1 MNGNQSNTLP
11 AIALALGIVVAGYLI
26 GEALIQSRSSE
37 RQVSV
42 RGLAEREVPA
52 NLALW
57 PIVFSVTS
65 NELVDL
71 QRKAD
76 DGVAKVRAFLAS
88 DFPAEQIS
96 VSAPRVQDREAQGM
110 TGDGRR
116 LDRYTAE
123 VTVTVRTDRI
133 DGVRKAI
140 QRSGVLVKQGVA
152 VLRSYEYN
160 TQFLFTDLNKIKPEM
175 IAEATKDA
183 RRAAEQFAKDSG
195 SKVGAI
201 RTAQQGLFSIEDRDQ
216 FSPEFKRVRVVTTV
230 DYYLSD

>member
-1 MNGNQSNTLP
+1 MNGSSNNTLP
-11 AIALALGIVVAGYLI
+11 AIALALGIVVAGYFV
-26 GEALIQSRSSE
+26 GEALIQAHSGD

-57 PIVFSVTS
+57 PIVFTVTS

-76 DGVAKVRAFLAS
+76 QGVATVRAFLAS

-116 LDRYTAE
+116 LDRFTAE

-133 DGVRKAI
+133 DVARKAME
-140 QRSGVLVKQGVA
+140 RSGELVKQGVA
-152 VLRSYEYN
+152 VIRSYDYN
-160 TQFLFTDLNKIKPEM
+160 TQYLFTELDKIKPEM
-175 IAEATKDA
+175 IAEATRDA

-195 SKVGAI
+195 STVGAI
-201 RTAQQGLFSIEDRDQ
+201 RRAQQGLFSIEDRDQ